1 MYQLIKTNHSMKKLL
16 LSMALFV
23 ATIAVAETR
32 VETFE
37 PTDVDAQNNKT
48 YNTTPYTFAYQQA
61 SWTTLYGGVCKKQ
74 GNMGADN
81 YVAVVRCAKSS
92 EEGFGY
98 IESDSI
104 SGGIDSLSFVWNS
117 NGDANC
123 DLDIRIY
130 INNDSIGG
138 IYHIDDYKQEP
149 PFYTFS
155 VGNLRRAGNFV
166 IRFVNRTPYDGTKN
180 KNRLV
185 IDDLTWTTYAAV
197 PSAVEN
203 IDATPAPVDVYTLDG
218 RCIRRAVPAG
228 EAVNGLQNG
237 IYLIGNRK
245 VVVAN

>member
-1 MYQLIKTNHSMKKLL
+1 MYQLIKINHSMKKLL

-32 VETFE
+32 VETFD

-74 GNMGADN
+74 GNMGTDN

-130 INNDSIGG
+130 INDDSIGG
-138 IYHIDDYKQEP
+138 IYHIDEYKQEA

-185 IDDLTWTTYAAV
+185 IDDLTWTTYAAI

-203 IDATPAPVDVYTLDG
+203 SNATPAPVDVYTLDG

-228 EAVNGLQNG
+228 EAANGLQNG